1 MQQQGDLWHDNIL
14 DAIGAAVQ
22 AAGGFKAVAGKV
34 WPTLDPAS
42 ATTRLRASLNPDHAQ
57 KLCPE
62 ELLMVARLAKD
73 VGDHSIMN
81 FLARELGYQLEA
93 LSPAET
99 KKRAVRT
106 RRLALLDELR
116 RLEADT

>member
-1 MQQQGDLWHDNIL
+1 MHQADLWHDNIL

-22 AAGGFKAVAGKV
+22 AAGGFKMVAARV
-34 WPTLDPAS
+34 WPSLDVS
-42 ATTRLRASLNPDHAQ
+42 TATTRLRASINPDHAQ

-62 ELLMVARLAKD
+62 ELLLVARLAKD
-73 VGDHSIMN
+73 AGDSSIMN

-93 LSPAET
+93 LSQAET
-99 KKRAVRT
+99 KKRAART

-116 RLEADT
+116 RLEADA